1 MKTDPIPGTKMAERL
16 FARPEGATMDEVIA
30 ATGGPQYNV
39 LRRLEAKGCKVRKI
53 REGRGTRYFVT
64 PPANL
69 SYDLMVSARGQV
81 VLPKELRD
89 RLGLK
94 PGSKLRAEMQ
104 DGKVV
109 LERKITT
116 IHDLVGILYRPGMR
130 TRTIEEINE
139 GIIAGA
145 VESAMRGLKPLRLK
159 PRR

>member
-1 MKTDPIPGTKMAERL
+1 
-16 FARPEGATMDEVIA
+16 
-30 ATGGPQYNV
+30 
-39 LRRLEAKGCKVRKI
+39 
-53 REGRGTRYFVT
+53 
-64 PPANL
+64 
-69 SYDLMVSARGQV
+69 
-81 VLPKELRD
+81 
-89 RLGLK
+89 
-94 PGSKLRAEMQ
+94 MQ